1 MDYKLKY
8 IKYKQKYIALK
19 EQSNF
24 VQSDSFKQKYNDLK
38 EQYGGSRLDELIT
51 KLQAAPK
58 FESYCDPV
66 GFKQFQN
73 ECWNDSLLMPLC
85 FSDALKDIIQP
96 KLMKLSGKEIIEL
109 AFLCD
114 RSYMMYAKYET
125 TRNLYENFPS
135 YIDTIK
141 KRFNRLYI
149 TKDKLEDRSTDNDS
163 SGCSVLGLSMFL
175 PHGQKLK
182 ELGTENYDIVLLI
195 RALSFAF
202 LEEESYINYYYHY
215 VYNEP
220 DKVIP
225 INEIRPF
232 SVIINLNK
240 KNDSGD
246 SVMGHVVSFIL
257 CGGNHYI
264 YDNDTG
270 LKEFRWDIYLYKIYK
285 ESYKPIILL
294 PKINFGLTKDSKYYD
309 INLREK
315 SEDQINQKITIDN
328 FIFLNIKNGRDNFIN
343 DSKEFFIYTS
353 IIYNDYELFV
363 SYIDSSYIN
372 KDTLFAENNNLYH
385 LLAYFKNNNKEFYN
399 CLESIGT
406 NINLQN
412 IELYTPIN
420 YAVINENLNS
430 VNLLKLITDI
440 NFNIPDN
447 IGNTPLYNAVDK
459 LNIDIVRSLLTCD
472 IDINIPGNDNTSPFH
487 LAIYKKKMDIS
498 KLLFNRGA
506 NLEIKDKDGN
516 TVLLDIIKNI
526 KDDNDYIDFADYLI
540 DNGANLEIKDKD
552 GNTVLLD
559 IIKNIEDDN
568 DYIDIANYLIDKG
581 ADINIKTKNNGTL
594 LLILVIIYKSN
605 RNPRLYN
612 LIEKIYQKNK
622 SLKDIENINKLCA
635 ISFAN
640 SKKIIDV
647 ISLFNS

>member
-1 MDYKLKY
+1 
-8 IKYKQKYIALK
+8 
-19 EQSNF
+19 
-24 VQSDSFKQKYNDLK
+24 
-38 EQYGGSRLDELIT
+38 
-51 KLQAAPK
+51 
-58 FESYCDPV
+58 
-66 GFKQFQN
+66 
-73 ECWNDSLLMPLC
+73 MPLC

-125 TRNLYENFPS
+125 TRNLYENFPL
-135 YIDTIK
+135 YIETIK
-141 KRFNRLYI
+141 NRFNILHL
-149 TKDKLEDRSTDNDS
+149 TKDTYATRSPDNDS
-163 SGCSVLGLSMFL
+163 SECSARGLSMFL

-240 KNDSGD
+240 KDDFGD

-257 CGGNHYI
+257 CRGNHYI
-264 YDNDTG
+264 YDNETG
-270 LKEFRWDIYLYKIYK
+270 LKQFRWDIYLNKIYK
-285 ESYKPIILL
+285 ELYKPIILL
-294 PKINFGLTKDSKYYD
+294 PKINFGLTKDSKYYELND
-309 INLREK
+309 TELIEKAASKINK
-315 SEDQINQKITIDN
+315 KIKIDN

-385 LLAYFKNNNKEFYN
+385 LLAYFNNNNKEFYN

-420 YAVINENLNS
+420 YAIINENLDS
-430 VNLLKLITDI
+430 VNLLKLITDL

-447 IGNTPLYNAVDK
+447 IGNTPLYNAVDR
-459 LNIDIVRSLLTCD
+459 LNINIVRSLLTCD
-472 IDINIPGNDNTSPFH
+472 IDINVPGDDNTSPFH
-487 LAIYKKKMDIS
+487 LAMYKKRLDIGQ
-498 KLLFNRGA
+498 LLLDRGA

-526 KDDNDYIDFADYLI
+526 QDDNNYI
-540 DNGANLEIKDKD
+540 G
-552 GNTVLLD
+552 
-559 IIKNIEDDN
+559 
-568 DYIDIANYLIDKG
+568 IANYLIDKG
-581 ADINIKTKNNGTL
+581 ADINIKTKKNGTL
-594 LLILVIIYKSN
+594 LLILVVIYESD
-605 RNPRLYN
+605 RNPKLCD

-622 SLKDIENINKLCA
+622 SLKDIQNIDKLSA

-640 SKKIIDV
+640 SKKISDV

>member
-24 VQSDSFKQKYNDLK
+24 VQSDSFKNKYIALK
-38 EQYGGSRLDELIT
+38 NQYGGTRIDELIT

-58 FESYCDPV
+58 FESYCDLF

-96 KLMKLSGKEIIEL
+96 KLMKLNGKEIIEL

-114 RSYMMYAKYET
+114 RSFMMYPNYKT
-125 TRNLYENFPS
+125 IRNLYENFPS

-149 TKDKLEDRSTDNDS
+149 TKDTHSTRPTDKDS
-163 SGCSVLGLSMFL
+163 SICSQYGLHMFL
-175 PHGQKLK
+175 HHGQKLK
-182 ELGTENYDIVLLI
+182 KLGAENYDIVLLI

-215 VYNEP
+215 VNNEL

-225 INEIRPF
+225 IDKIRPF
-232 SVIINLNK
+232 SVIINLNT
-240 KNDSGD
+240 KNESGN

-257 CGGNHYI
+257 CGGKYYI
-264 YDNDTG
+264 YDNETG
-270 LKEFRWDIYLYKIYK
+270 LKQFRWDIYLNKIYK

-294 PKINFGLTKDSKYYD
+294 PKINFGLTKDLKYYELND
-309 INLREK
+309 INLIEK
-315 SEDQINQKITIDN
+315 SEDQINKKMTINN

-385 LLAYFKNNNKEFYN
+385 LLVYFNNNNKEFYN

-430 VNLLKLITDI
+430 VNLLKLITDL

-447 IGNTPLYNAVDK
+447 IGNTPLYNSIDL

-472 IDINIPGNDNTSPFH
+472 IDINVPGNDNTSPFH
-487 LAIYKKKMDIS
+487 LAMYKKKLDIGQ
-498 KLLFNRGA
+498 LLLERGA

-526 KDDNDYIDFADYLI
+526 
-540 DNGANLEIKDKD
+540 
-552 GNTVLLD
+552 NT
-559 IIKNIEDDN
+559 DN
-568 DYIDIANYLIDKG
+568 DYIDIANYLIDIG

-605 RNPRLYN
+605 PNPRLYN
-612 LIEKIYQKNK
+612 LIKKIYQKNK
-622 SLKDIENINKLCA
+622 SLKDIENIDKLCA
-635 ISFAN
+635 ISYAN
-640 SKKIIDV
+640 SKNIINL